1 MQNDE
6 DRLEGGVADSRVS
19 AAYLLQNKQKIAA
32 VAEKTKQLLHG
43 ALGCFLYGPD
53 FCFRI

>member
-19 AAYLLQNKQKIAA
+19 AAYLLQNKKKIAA